1 METSAQQDNTIKD
14 TADSDAK
21 DRATTDKVNMT
32 EETTAK
38 ITNDG
43 TLTVDKVGVAS
54 LWVRCIT
61 NTDFQEKLAHDAF
74 KTLFDTFREK
84 VGLQQ
89 ELFLVRSAAWQA
101 KQAAKIAVD
110 QHILDT
116 RLDLQN
122 IDLDRLQSFDDYSKF
137 MTLDTTFIK
146 RRTDCYVLRR
156 KHLELIDELVNL
168 QMIIRRDHSDQL
180 ERADVGVEEWLKI
193 LGVHFLRLQR
203 LRISR

>member
-38 ITNDG
+38 ITNDD
-43 TLTVDKVGVAS
+43 TLAVDK
-54 LWVRCIT
+54 
-61 NTDFQEKLAHDAF
+61 EKMAHDAF

-84 VGLQQ
+84 VRLQQ

-122 IDLDRLQSFDDYSKF
+122 IDLDRLQSLDDYSKF

-146 RRTDCYVLRR
+146 RRTECYVLRR

-180 ERADVGVEEWLKI
+180 ERADVGVKEWLKI
-193 LGVHFLRLQR
+193 LGAHFLRLQR

>member
-1 METSAQQDNTIKD
+1 MQQDNMIKD

-21 DRATTDKVNMT
+21 DRATTDKVSMT

-38 ITNDG
+38 ITKDD
-43 TLTVDKVGVAS
+43 TLAVDKVRAAS
-54 LWVRCIT
+54 LRIRCTT
-61 NTDFQEKLAHDAF
+61 NTEFQEKMGHDAF
-74 KTLFDTFREK
+74 KTLFDTSREK
-84 VGLQQ
+84 VRLQQ

-101 KQAAKIAVD
+101 RQAAERAVQ

-122 IDLDRLQSFDDYSKF
+122 IDLDRLQSLDDFSKF

-146 RRTDCYVLRR
+146 RRTECYVLRR
-156 KHLELIDELVNL
+156 KHLEPIDELVNL
-168 QMIIRRDHSDQL
+168 QMVIRRDHSDQL

>member
-14 TADSDAK
+14 NIDSDAMY
-21 DRATTDKVNMT
+21 RATTDIVNMT

-38 ITNDG
+38 VTKDD
-43 TLTVDKVGVAS
+43 TLAVDK
-54 LWVRCIT
+54 
-61 NTDFQEKLAHDAF
+61 EKMAHDAF

-84 VGLQQ
+84 VRLQQ

-101 KQAAKIAVD
+101 KQAAEIAVD

-122 IDLDRLQSFDDYSKF
+122 IDLDRLQSLDDYSKF

-146 RRTDCYVLRR
+146 RRTECYVLRR

-193 LGVHFLRLQR
+193 LGAHFLRLQR